1 MRVPNQKQRSVT
13 VHDFAMN
20 PRSDVPRS
28 IFGMPHGVKMAFNFS
43 DIVPI
48 LVEEVLPGDTWK
60 AGVTTVARTAVPIVP
75 IQDNWHL
82 DFFSFFVP
90 MRLLWG
96 NAAKF
101 WGEQYSPADSISYTI
116 PQLVSPA
123 GGFAINS
130 LYDYMG
136 LPTVGQVTGGAT
148 VSVNVL
154 PLRAYNIIYNQWF
167 RDENL
172 QTPTLYGGDPV
183 ASGPTDG
190 PDSFNWYTLKQRG
203 KRFDYIS
210 QALPWPQKGGA
221 AISLPLG
228 TRAPVIA
235 NTISATS
242 STPRFTPVGDSAF
255 RVLRGTSGSPTV
267 TYGSNPTATGDAQW
281 TPGLRVGTDAGEPNT
296 GLIADL
302 TTATAATINQLR
314 QAITLQ
320 QYLEKDARGGTRYTE
335 FVFNHFGVRSPDARL
350 QRPEFIGGGHANILT
365 TAIPQTSATGLTGG
379 TTPIGNL
386 AATGHVNGRTGFTYS
401 ATEHG
406 YILTLVSARADITYQ
421 QGLRKMWSRSTRY
434 DYPVPLL
441 ANLGEQSLLNKEI
454 YCDGSANDA
463 NVFGYVPRWD
473 EYRHIPS
480 RIAGLYKS
488 TSAGTIDYWHTSQKF
503 TALPTLNSAF
513 ITDDTKT
520 TIQRN
525 FSAGA
530 SSLNQQILA
539 DFFFEINVA
548 RALPAY
554 GIPGLTRF

>member
-1 MRVPNQKQRSVT
+1 MQVPQQKSRSVN

-28 IFGMPHGVKMAFNFS
+28 VFGLDHGLKTAFSFS
-43 DIVPI
+43 YLVPI

-60 AGVTTVARTAVPIVP
+60 CGITVAARTAIPIVP
-75 IQDNWHL
+75 VQDNWHL
-82 DFFSFFVP
+82 EFFSFFIP
-90 MRLLWG
+90 MRLVWT
-96 NAAKF
+96 NANKF
-101 WGEQYSPADSISYTI
+101 WGEQNSPGDSISFTV
-116 PQLVSPA
+116 PQLVSAA
-123 GGFAINS
+123 GGFPINTIF
-130 LYDYMG
+130 DYMG
-136 LPTVGQVTGGAT
+136 LPTVGQVGGGNT
-148 VSVNVL
+148 VSVNAL
-154 PLRAYNIIYNQWF
+154 PLRAYMMTINEWF

-172 QTPTLYGGDPV
+172 QNRVTPALG
-183 ASGPTDG
+183 DG
-190 PDSFNWYTLKQRG
+190 PDAVGSFALQKRG
-203 KRFDYIS
+203 KRFDYFT
-210 QALPWPQKGGA
+210 QALPWPQKGNT

-228 TRAPVIA
+228 TSAIVKTQSASGFVSGAVGIQWRDATTNAAPGT
-235 NTISATS
+235 NTGLMVTNAIS
-242 STPRFTPVGDSAF
+242 
-255 RVLRGTSGSPTV
+255 
-267 TYGSNPTATGDAQW
+267 SNPNMKLTNAAAVAGAGDFLY
-281 TPGLRVGTDAGEPNT
+281 PSN
-296 GLIADL
+296 LIADL
-302 TTATAATINQLR
+302 TTATAATVNQLR

-386 AATGHVNGRTGFTYS
+386 AATGHVSGKTGFTYS

-406 YILTLVSARADITYQ
+406 FILTLVSARADLTYQ

-441 ANLGEQSLLNKEI
+441 ANLGEQALLNEEI
-454 YCDGSANDA
+454 YADGSATDDQ
-463 NVFGYVPRWD
+463 VFGYVPRWD

-480 RIAGLYKS
+480 RITGFYKS
-488 TSAGTIDYWHTSQKF
+488 TSAGTIDYWHTAQRF
-503 TALPTLNSAF
+503 TGVPTLNSAF
-513 ITDDTKT
+513 ITDASDVVT
-520 TIQRN
+520 QRN

-530 SSLNQQILA
+530 ASANQQILA
-539 DFFFEINVA
+539 DFFFKCSVA